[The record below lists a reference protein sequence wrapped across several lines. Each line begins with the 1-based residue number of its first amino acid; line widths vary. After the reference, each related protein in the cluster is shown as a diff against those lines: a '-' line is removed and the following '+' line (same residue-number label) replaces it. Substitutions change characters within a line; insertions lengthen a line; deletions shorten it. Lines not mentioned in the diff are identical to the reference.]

1 MLKIGDK
8 IRQEVTSEVVGIYDV
23 VVCGGGTA
31 GCTAAI
37 AAARN
42 GAKVALLEATSVL
55 GGMLTYGNAG
65 LTNYVYHG
73 KDADTQAKI
82 TERLRKKPKSA
93 QIVGGI
99 PLEFA
104 HRLLKQNDA
113 VGTGGTANTY
123 VYTDCQE
130 FKILL
135 FEMLKEAGV
144 DIFLRSPICDVIM
157 QDNSISCV
165 VTQTKLGR
173 RAYAAKQFIDSTG
186 DGDVAALSGVP
197 FVLGVGEDDSVYK
210 QGLMPLGAQHGMGSM
225 FRIGGVDF
233 GRYIEHIRNHPQE
246 YKPTRAGQQTMDE
259 FIIAYENGEM
269 MNGLGTMLSTEEF
282 DRASANGEIIHPH
295 KLLGTQWFQ
304 IYNYPREGIMVG
316 CLSMPEVWEGENI
329 VNRNSLEVKDI
340 TRSEY
345 DTMIAA
351 REKVNRLKENT
362 PGFENAFVLDSPMG
376 IRESR
381 HIVGEYKLNIIDIL
395 NKVEFPDAIGK
406 GSHPID
412 VWPIP
417 AEVNNMTK
425 PEEWSFDI
433 PYRCM
438 IPKNIFNLLVAG
450 RCASA
455 TREAYGC
462 IRPTAQCMVLGE
474 AAGTA
479 SAILCKNGITRT
491 KDINTDELRRVLK
504 SNGVVL

>member
-1 MLKIGDK
+1 MLKVGDK
-8 IRQEVTSEVVGIYDV
+8 ISQQVTTEVAGEYDV

-31 GCTAAI
+31 GCVAAI

-42 GAKVALLEATSVL
+42 GAKVVLLEGSSTI
-55 GGMLTYGNAG
+55 GGMLTFGNAG

-73 KDADTQAKI
+73 KDAETQSKI
-82 TERLRKKPKSA
+82 TERLRKDPKSA

-99 PLEFA
+99 PLEFV
-104 HRLLKQNDA
+104 HKLMDRDA
-113 VGTGGTANTY
+113 AIGTAGTASTY

-135 FEMLKEAGV
+135 FEMLNEAGV
-144 DIFLRSPICDVIM
+144 NIFLRSPVCDVIM
-157 QDNSISCV
+157 DGDKISCV
-165 VTQTKLGR
+165 ITQTKLGR
-173 RAYAAKQFIDSTG
+173 RAYVAKQFIDTTG

-197 FVLGVGEDDSVYK
+197 FVVGVSEEDSVYK
-210 QGLMPLGAQHGMGSM
+210 QGLMPLGALHGMGSM

-233 GRYIEHIRNHPQE
+233 GKYIEHIRKHPEQ
-246 YKPTRAGQQTMDE
+246 YKPTRAGQMTMEE
-259 FIIAYENGEM
+259 FIKAYENGEM
-269 MNGLGTMLSTEEF
+269 MNSLGAMLSVEDFEK
-282 DRASANGEIIHPH
+282 AKESGELVNPQD
-295 KLLGTQWFQ
+295 LLGTQWFQ
-304 IYNYPREGIMVG
+304 IYNYPRDGIMVG

-329 VNRNSLEVKDI
+329 VNRSALDI
-340 TRSEY
+340 NDVTRTEY

-351 REKVNRLKENT
+351 RDKLNQIKASV
-362 PGFENAFVLDSPMG
+362 PGFEKAFVLDSPMG
-376 IRESR
+376 IRETR
-381 HIVGEYKLNIIDIL
+381 HIIGEYRMNIVDVLNR
-395 NKVEFPDAIGK
+395 VEFPDTIGK

-417 AEVNNMTK
+417 AEVKNLSK
-425 PEEWSFDI
+425 PDEWSFDI

-438 IPKNIFNLLVAG
+438 VPKKVSNLLVAG

-479 SAILCKNGITRT
+479 SAILCKN
-491 KDINTDELRRVLK
+491 DISNTNDIDVTELRKVLK
-504 SNGVVL
+504 DNGVVL